1 MEIANTAS
9 SDRKSKSILDVLK
22 TLHKSVG
29 MLFFVFIALI
39 LVMGI
44 INPRFFTISNGIILT
59 RQACFLGLI
68 SMGQMLVILTGGVD
82 VSLGAIIGLCSVL
95 SAIAAKQYG
104 ITAGWLVPIIVGGG
118 VGLFNGAVVAYARI
132 DSFAVTLGSLSI
144 CSGLAL
150 IISKGLTIYNLPKA
164 FRDLAYSDVFSVPM
178 PIIITA
184 AVIFVMYLLLYRVRF
199 GRYVYAVGGNL
210 EALRLAGVNVNRVIL
225 GIFAGAGILTGICA
239 AVLSSRINS
248 GQPNLGGA
256 LMMES
261 IAACVVG
268 GVTFQGGVGKLGGV
282 IIGVLFLS
290 ALSNGFDLIGVSSFV
305 KQVIVGCII
314 IFAVVIDKLKK

>member
-1 MEIANTAS
+1 M
-9 SDRKSKSILDVLK
+9 
-22 TLHKSVG
+22 
-29 MLFFVFIALI
+29 
-39 LVMGI
+39 
-44 INPRFFTISNGIILT
+44 
-59 RQACFLGLI
+59 
-68 SMGQMLVILTGGVD
+68 
-82 VSLGAIIGLCSVL
+82 
-95 SAIAAKQYG
+95 
-104 ITAGWLVPIIVGGG
+104 
-118 VGLFNGAVVAYARI
+118 
-132 DSFAVTLGSLSI
+132 
-144 CSGLAL
+144 
-150 IISKGLTIYNLPKA
+150 
-164 FRDLAYSDVFSVPM
+164 
-178 PIIITA
+178 
-184 AVIFVMYLLLYRVRF
+184 RF

-268 GVTFQGGVGKLGGV
+268 GVTFQGGVSKLGGV

>member
-1 MEIANTAS
+1 
-9 SDRKSKSILDVLK
+9 
-22 TLHKSVG
+22 
-29 MLFFVFIALI
+29 
-39 LVMGI
+39 
-44 INPRFFTISNGIILT
+44 
-59 RQACFLGLI
+59 
-68 SMGQMLVILTGGVD
+68 
-82 VSLGAIIGLCSVL
+82 
-95 SAIAAKQYG
+95 
-104 ITAGWLVPIIVGGG
+104 
-118 VGLFNGAVVAYARI
+118 
-132 DSFAVTLGSLSI
+132 VTLGSLSI